1 MTRILK
7 RNHIIMKALS
17 ISLFAL
23 LPVISSQGSTTINQ
37 TWSVSTA
44 IPDNDDIGFGNTQS
58 ISAAGI
64 TAIESVSV
72 DLAFTGGWNGDLYV
86 YLVHNGA
93 ISVLLNRPGR
103 SLTNP
108 DGAASSGM
116 TINLSDVAATDI
128 HAAIP
133 MNGGSVTG
141 SFQPDG
147 RTTDPLAV
155 LATDA
160 RPAMLSSFTGLDAN
174 GSWTLFLADQAS
186 GEVSTL
192 QSWSL
197 SITGVPEPSAA
208 LLSALAVIG
217 IAFTRRRGI

>member
-1 MTRILK
+1 M
-7 RNHIIMKALS
+7 
-17 ISLFAL
+17 
-23 LPVISSQGSTTINQ
+23 
-37 TWSVSTA
+37 
-44 IPDNDDIGFGNTQS
+44 
-58 ISAAGI
+58 
-64 TAIESVSV
+64 
-72 DLAFTGGWNGDLYV
+72 
-86 YLVHNGA
+86 
-93 ISVLLNRPGR
+93 
-103 SLTNP
+103 
-108 DGAASSGM
+108 
-116 TINLSDVAATDI
+116 
-128 HAAIP
+128 
-133 MNGGSVTG
+133 TG